1 MSRQSKRISGRE
13 GAAPDA
19 KKGPGSTGLTSQLGE
34 QTLDWDGDIGEA
46 KRSESFV
53 KRSLKS
59 FGRGGG
65 KKTPPLPKNWK
76 LVKEKDGAFGKEK
89 VYYLNSV
96 TNQRSH
102 EPPPPLPKGWKEAL
116 HKDSGRVYYYN
127 KDTRETTF
135 EFPGNGA
142 VGEDHDDDDDDG
154 GEVPDAPEEGFFGRA
169 ISKMTGKKKTDDGID
184 RSSTFSSRA
193 SKRAPRAKP
202 GAAAPAAAAAAE
214 EKPAPAKTVFI
225 SCSQLIK
232 EVKLCVEHKFQAE
245 LDSLHAQLTSQQIPA
260 EQAVKQLMELVGST
274 TVQQAG
280 LSVMNTQKGTLPHGW
295 LEYIDEASGRPYY
308 FNVHTKV
315 TSWYKPTGGP
325 APPPS
330 LMNTESE
337 DHIEFALDTHSVA
350 MTGFL

>member
-1 MSRQSKRISGRE
+1 M
-13 GAAPDA
+13 
-19 KKGPGSTGLTSQLGE
+19 
-34 QTLDWDGDIGEA
+34 
-46 KRSESFV
+46 
-53 KRSLKS
+53 
-59 FGRGGG
+59 
-65 KKTPPLPKNWK
+65 LP
-76 LVKEKDGAFGKEK
+76 
-89 VYYLNSV
+89 
-96 TNQRSH
+96 
-102 EPPPPLPKGWKEAL
+102 
-116 HKDSGRVYYYN
+116 
-127 KDTRETTF
+127 
-135 EFPGNGA
+135 
-142 VGEDHDDDDDDG
+142 
-154 GEVPDAPEEGFFGRA
+154 
-169 ISKMTGKKKTDDGID
+169 GKKKKDDGVD

-193 SKRAPRAKP
+193 SKPAPRAKP
-202 GAAAPAAAAAAE
+202 GAAAPAAAAEATR
-214 EKPAPAKTVFI
+214 APQKTVFI

-245 LDSLHAQLTSQQIPA
+245 LDSLHVQLTSQQIPA

-330 LMNTESE
+330 LMNTASE

>member
-102 EPPPPLPKGWKEAL
+102 EPPPPLPKGWKAATQGQWACL
-116 HKDSGRVYYYN
+116 LLQQGYARNDLRVPRQRRRGRGS
-127 KDTRETTF
+127 RRRRRRRRR
-135 EFPGNGA
+135 GA
-142 VGEDHDDDDDDG
+142 
-154 GEVPDAPEEGFFGRA
+154 
-169 ISKMTGKKKTDDGID
+169 
-184 RSSTFSSRA
+184 
-193 SKRAPRAKP
+193 
-202 GAAAPAAAAAAE
+202 
-214 EKPAPAKTVFI
+214 
-225 SCSQLIK
+225 
-232 EVKLCVEHKFQAE
+232 
-245 LDSLHAQLTSQQIPA
+245 
-260 EQAVKQLMELVGST
+260 
-274 TVQQAG
+274 
-280 LSVMNTQKGTLPHGW
+280 
-295 LEYIDEASGRPYY
+295 
-308 FNVHTKV
+308 
-315 TSWYKPTGGP
+315 
-325 APPPS
+325 
-330 LMNTESE
+330 
-337 DHIEFALDTHSVA
+337 
-350 MTGFL
+350 